1 MYKKRQ
7 EIEDAISSLQEFLLN
22 EDSEEEKFQQ
32 WFENNPIA
40 FTALWYKRFI
50 PHPKFK
56 LEREESLIPD
66 FLVQRL
72 DNIWEIFELKLPKTK
87 ILKDKKT
94 RQTFY
99 APMSEYIQQC
109 IDYSNYFKDSSHR
122 KEFNKSEDV
131 DLRYEPNSVLVVGR
145 NEGLERDK
153 VFEHLKD
160 RGNRVSVVTYDD
172 IITQLEFYKAQ
183 CLEKYEDLKGFS
195 IHLVM
200 LLSKIHSEDK
210 NQLVMVG
217 ASCEKNCISIYLN
230 NEGSLCFEVIDSTGT
245 SYISKVRQSNETF
258 SYNQIMYCTFELG
271 ISDDYSITS
280 IEINGKYYSL
290 NTIDRLEFDF
300 NIPTLP
306 IVLGSS
312 DMNNTSSYLELFEHI
327 IWSKTFNLSD
337 RIIVRQDV
345 FDHFSKIEFSSRTS
359 TLFVGKRFLHSNAHP
374 KFEVN
379 SEFNATD
386 LVQFDNNREPNLI
399 CNGKLLDCYLSVF
412 YDQSCS

>member
-7 EIEDAISSLQEFLLN
+7 EIEDAISSLREFLLN
-22 EDSEEEKFQQ
+22 EDSEEEHFQR

-40 FTALWYKRFI
+40 FKALGYKRFI

-56 LEREESLIPD
+56 LEGEESLIPD
-66 FLVQRL
+66 FLVQRP
-72 DNIWEIFELKLPKTK
+72 DNIWEIFELKLPKTR

-109 IDYSNYFKDSSHR
+109 IDYSNYFKDSPHR
-122 KEFNKSEDV
+122 KKFNENEGV
-131 DLRYEPNSVLVVGR
+131 DLHYEPNSVLVVGR

-153 VFEHLKD
+153 VFERLKD
-160 RGNRVSVVTYDD
+160 RGNRVSLVTYDD
-172 IITQLEFYKAQ
+172 IITQLEFYKVQ
-183 CLEKYEDLKGFS
+183 CLEKCEDLNGFS

-200 LLSKIHSEDK
+200 LLSKIHNEDK
-210 NQLVMVG
+210 NQLMMIG
-217 ASCEKNCISIYLN
+217 DDSERNCISIYLN
-230 NEGSLCFEVIDSTGT
+230 NEGSLCFEVIDSIGT
-245 SYISKVRQSNETF
+245 SYSSKVRQSSKTF
-258 SYNQIMYCTFELG
+258 SYNQVMYCNFELG

-280 IEINGKYYSL
+280 IEINGKYYSF

-300 NIPTLP
+300 KNSTLP

-312 DMNNTSSYLELFEHI
+312 NLTNTSSHFELFEHI
-327 IWSKTFNLSD
+327 IWSKTLNLSD
-337 RIIVRQDV
+337 RIVLRQNV

-374 KFEVN
+374 KFEFN
-379 SEFNATD
+379 PEFKATD
-386 LVQFDNNREPNLI
+386 LVQSDNNREPNLI
-399 CNGKLLDCYLSVF
+399 CNGKLLNCYLSVF